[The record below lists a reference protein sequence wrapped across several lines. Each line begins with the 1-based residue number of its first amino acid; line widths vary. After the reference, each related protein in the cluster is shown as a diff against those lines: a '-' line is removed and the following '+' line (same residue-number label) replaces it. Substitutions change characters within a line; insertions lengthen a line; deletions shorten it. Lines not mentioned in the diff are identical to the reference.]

1 MRIQWLIIA
10 GLVSALMWIGI
21 YNGSRETFRSVQA
34 LGTMPVVR
42 WFKSGRSC
50 RRLNLVGAGRKSVAT
65 CSTQMLMSTPSQSPS
80 KRNGRKPRDC
90 GGDSKSE
97 RTATAR
103 AIQTASAFEAQP
115 DAGTE
120 RPCAAADRERRMI
133 AGGVSIAHTVR
144 IAFIW

>member
-65 CSTQMLMSTPSQSPS
+65 LLYSNAYEHPESVAIKEKWQEAL
-80 KRNGRKPRDC
+80 DC

-103 AIQTASAFEAQP
+103 AIQTASAFEASTRCRNRTP
-115 DAGTE
+115 V
-120 RPCAAADRERRMI
+120 RR
-133 AGGVSIAHTVR
+133 R
-144 IAFIW
+144 W